1 MDLRHDKLTAGAD
14 IDQDIAAARTAGGRG
29 LLGADIAAPD
39 APAEDARAPLPETAQ
54 VPEPARLHATPADG
68 EAKKN
73 EHAALKS
80 TALKATFWTVMDYG
94 AGQVLRLVNSLVL
107 TRLLLPSAFG
117 EMILVTTLIVGIT
130 MLSDIGLAPSVIQS
144 KRGDDPAFLNTA
156 WTLQALRGA
165 GLWLCSVLLAWPASR
180 FYHDPK
186 MLVILPVLA
195 FSSVISGFYGAGYMT
210 LSRHM
215 GMRRLFAIDFST
227 QAFTLV
233 VTIAWALWRPSVWAL
248 VVGNIAASL
257 FRLVLTHHPRVV
269 PGMRNRFC
277 WEREALREIVHF
289 GKWIALGTA
298 FFFFASQADR
308 LVLGKLVSLT
318 ALGLYGIA
326 AQISD
331 VPRSIIS
338 ALSTKVG
345 YPYVSRISSLPR
357 PEFREQFLR
366 YRRYVLLI
374 GAVLLSVMAVWGDLL
389 ITTFYSNRYSG
400 AAWMVR
406 WLALGLW
413 HTLMYQTTGPVL
425 FALGKSKYNA
435 LGNAL
440 YAVAMLLG
448 IPLAYLHFGMLGA
461 VVAIALGDF
470 PLYVVIQFGATR
482 ERIRPLW
489 QDLQLTAAFAAFL
502 TVEWVLRRSL

>member
-1 MDLRHDKLTAGAD
+1 MDEETAKLAPRAD
-14 IDQDIAAARTAGGRG
+14 SSQGNAAMS
-29 LLGADIAAPD
+29 DNAAMAEELFALEAEATTPFET
-39 APAEDARAPLPETAQ
+39 PAAIEQTVASPALLPEDS
-54 VPEPARLHATPADG
+54 RR
-68 EAKKN
+68 

-80 TALKATFWTVMDYG
+80 TALKAVFWTVMDYG
-94 AGQVLRLVNSLVL
+94 AGQVLRVVNSLVL

-117 EMILVTTLIVGIT
+117 EMMLVTTLIVGIT

-144 KRGDDPAFLNTA
+144 KRGDEPAFLNTA

-165 GLWLCSVLLAWPASR
+165 GLWVCSLLLAWPAVR

-186 MLVILPVLA
+186 MLIVLPVLA
-195 FSSVISGFYGAGYMT
+195 LSSLISGFNASGYMT

-215 GMRRLFAIDFST
+215 GMRRLFAIDFGT
-227 QAFTLV
+227 QAFTLL
-233 VTIAWALWRPSVWAL
+233 VTIGWALWHASVWAL
-248 VVGNIAASL
+248 VVGNLAASA
-257 FRLVLTHHPRVV
+257 FRLALTHHPKVI
-269 PGMRNRFC
+269 PSIRNRFS
-277 WEREALREIVHF
+277 WEREALHEIVHF

-318 ALGLYGIA
+318 TLGLYGIA
-326 AQISD
+326 FQISD

-345 YPYVSRISSLPR
+345 YPYVSKISSLPR
-357 PEFREQFLR
+357 EEFRAQFLR
-366 YRRYVLLI
+366 YRKYILLI

-389 ITTFYSNRYSG
+389 VTAFYSAQYAG
-400 AAWMVR
+400 AAWMVG

-435 LGNAL
+435 IGNAA
-440 YAVAMLLG
+440 YAVAMLVG
-448 IPLAYLHFGMLGA
+448 IPLAYTFFGLRGA
-461 VVAIALGDF
+461 VIAVALGDF
-470 PLYVVIQFGATR
+470 PLYVVLQFGATR
-482 ERIRPLW
+482 EKIRPLW
-489 QDLQLTAAFAAFL
+489 QDLQLTVVFAAL
-502 TVEWVLRRSL
+502 LAVEWLLRRML

>member
-1 MDLRHDKLTAGAD
+1 MDADNDTLDRQVHTHREEFAEQDDDDQLARDFASRSDALSSLEAG
-14 IDQDIAAARTAGGRG
+14 
-29 LLGADIAAPD
+29 
-39 APAEDARAPLPETAQ
+39 PL
-54 VPEPARLHATPADG
+54 VPEVLAASPATIASPQR
-68 EAKKN
+68 

-80 TALKATFWTVMDYG
+80 TALKATFWTIMDYG
-94 AGQVLRLVNSLVL
+94 AGQVLRVVNSLVL

-117 EMILVTTLIVGIT
+117 EMMLVTTLIVGIT

-144 KRGDDPAFLNTA
+144 KRGDDPDFLNTA
-156 WTLQALRGA
+156 WTLQALRGT
-165 GLWLCSVLLAWPASR
+165 GLWLCSLILAWPASR

-186 MLVILPVLA
+186 LLAVLPVLA

-215 GMRRLFAIDFST
+215 SMRRLFAIDFST
-227 QAFTLV
+227 QAFTLL

-257 FRLVLTHHPRVV
+257 FRLLLTHHPKVI
-269 PGMRNRFC
+269 PGVRNRFR
-277 WEREALREIVHF
+277 WEREALHEIVHF

-318 ALGLYGIA
+318 VLGLYGIA
-326 AQISD
+326 FQISD
-331 VPRSIIS
+331 VPRSIIA

-357 PEFREQFLR
+357 EEFREQFLR

-389 ITTFYSNRYSG
+389 ITTFYSARYAG

-435 LGNAL
+435 AGNAA
-440 YAVAMLLG
+440 YAVAMLIG
-448 IPLAYLHFGMLGA
+448 IPLAYRYFGLLGA
-461 VVAIALGDF
+461 VIAVALGDF
-470 PLYVVIQFGATR
+470 PLYLVIEWGAMR

-489 QDLQLTAAFAAFL
+489 QDLQLTSVFAALL
-502 TVEWVLRRSL
+502 TVEWLLRRGL